1 MCHKPLA
8 GLFDGTT
15 AQRAEDL
22 MRAVGD
28 AKGGR
33 KITKPKKKKNEDDV
47 TASMDAWSAYLP
59 PAPGQTRSRLPNN
72 MLMRYL
78 THYIRT

>member
-33 KITKPKKKKNEDDV
+33 KIPKPKKKNNEDEV
-47 TASMDAWSAYLP
+47 TALVDAWSAYLP